1 MLNGPKQSRGHQ
13 DHHGTQGQA
22 AGPGQNHNLSR
33 LRINYLAFFYYE
45 FTMNIMI
52 YLFII

>member
-13 DHHGTQGQA
+13 DHHGTEGQA

-33 LRINYLAFFYYE
+33 LRKLSRLFYYE